1 MTPKRPLPHYLSP
14 LHMKIKNTNGFCFVK
29 LYIEKTKTSLLQ
41 ERRTARRFLCTVLCS
56 RFTGI
61 LHKGGRGAKY
71 LPNLQ
76 RARKKQSKIYRME
89 RLTLQCFKAVW
100 RSIKLFGVSSGS
112 CYSRAGAKIE
122 CLTLR
127 HSAYTFMTSSSWPT
141 HSLGHQC
148 PRQNIIFR
156 LTAFIFYFRQF
167 HAKYLGSFL
176 GHVCPTAV

>member
-1 MTPKRPLPHYLSP
+1 MRRRRHPYCRRGGHPA
-14 LHMKIKNTNGFCFVK
+14 GFCAHSCAAGSQGF
-29 LYIEKTKTSLLQ
+29 
-41 ERRTARRFLCTVLCS
+41 CT
-56 RFTGI
+56 
-61 LHKGGRGAKY
+61 KGGGGQNISQTFKE
-71 LPNLQ
+71 LG
-76 RARKKQSKIYRME
+76 KKTQSKIYRME

-167 HAKYLGSFL
+167 YAKYLGSFL